1 MRLNR
6 KVIQDAAIGVGVT
19 DTPDGLSSLH
29 RPGCAATIWR
39 RQPLDGFQ
47 SWLDS
52 VDPELLPQARVILR
66 ADQAHDAVQQIC
78 ETCGTPDCAERR
90 RLIEDIAAL
99 ADIFSGLMDTSH
111 LRLRLDVVTNN
122 LCGMFH
128 VDAVTAR
135 LICTYRG
142 PGTQYGVSTNGA
154 EPKRV
159 FSVPTG
165 SPFLMR
171 GTRWPDGPASGLL
184 HRSPPIAGTGE
195 TRLLLVLDPVVEP
208 ENKPNRIYLH

>member
-1 MRLNR
+1 MKLNR

-39 RQPLDGFQ
+39 RQPLAGFQ
-47 SWLDS
+47 SWLNA
-52 VDPELLPQARVILR
+52 VDPECLPRARVTL
-66 ADQAHDAVQQIC
+66 QANQVRNAVHQIC
-78 ETCGTPDCAERR
+78 ETCGTPDCGKRT

-99 ADIFSGLMDTSH
+99 ANIFSGLMDTTH
-111 LRLRLDVVTNN
+111 IRLRLDVVTNN

-142 PGTQYGVSTNGA
+142 PGTQYGVSTDGA

-165 SPFLMR
+165 SPILLK
-171 GTRWPDGPASGLL
+171 GTRWADGPPSGLL
-184 HRSPPIAGTGE
+184 HRSPPIMGTGE

-208 ENKPNRIYLH
+208 EEKPNRIYLH